1 MPIKATC
8 LHTFFTIVKQ
18 KNPVKYLFLSRGF
31 FSRKDCNHQVT
42 YITDCQYNQDNA
54 VEDKILLWMKE
65 DILRNVTRILAELE
79 ISSPPPIRTAKLI
92 S

>member
-1 MPIKATC
+1 MLTYIFYNCKTKKPRQIFVSLTR
-8 LHTFFTIVKQ
+8 V
-18 KNPVKYLFLSRGF
+18 F